1 MDRILSIRAVILWFE
16 NFIRSAAPMSKP
28 YVILDGGS
36 DFIVG
41 QRYFL
46 RHINVNFELSFLRT
60 RSGRGG

>member
-1 MDRILSIRAVILWFE
+1 
-16 NFIRSAAPMSKP
+16 MSKP

-46 RHINVNFELSFLRT
+46 RHTLTSNCRF
-60 RSGRGG
+60 

>member
-1 MDRILSIRAVILWFE
+1 MSIKVVILWFE
-16 NFIRSAAPMSKP
+16 NFITPAAPMSKP

-46 RHINVNFELSFLRT
+46 KHINVNFELSFLRT
-60 RSGRGG
+60 SSGRGG